1 MRIAILAA
9 GEWDPV
15 WGRAQLTEE
24 KYDLLICADGGA
36 NLALTAGV
44 FPDVLI
50 GDLDSVSQD
59 TIDLCRR
66 ENVKIVKYPSE
77 KDQTDLELAVD
88 YALGLFK
95 GRPAEEISLYAA
107 GGMRMDH
114 LLGNI
119 AVMLGAAQKKVKVV
133 MKDKDF
139 RAWVMLPGR
148 ETIKGKEGQRL
159 SIISLSEKAKL
170 KSQGLYYELNNLVL
184 WQNSARGISNVLVEN
199 EVFLE
204 VLSGYVFI
212 VQNI

>member
-1 MRIAILAA
+1 
-9 GEWDPV
+9 
-15 WGRAQLTEE
+15 
-24 KYDLLICADGGA
+24 
-36 NLALTAGV
+36 
-44 FPDVLI
+44 
-50 GDLDSVSQD
+50 
-59 TIDLCRR
+59 
-66 ENVKIVKYPSE
+66 
-77 KDQTDLELAVD
+77 
-88 YALGLFK
+88 
-95 GRPAEEISLYAA
+95 
-107 GGMRMDH
+107 
-114 LLGNI
+114 
-119 AVMLGAAQKKVKVV
+119 
-133 MKDKDF
+133 MKDKAF